1 VRVEPFEFT
10 SNGGRGNAFSRRVK
24 SPKRTFY
31 EVIMDFEKRFRQN
44 QEMVFREEDDGAF
57 LFDPDTG
64 DLRYLNQS
72 GKETFL
78 MLGEDHDVNKVIH
91 GMTELYPDVEAARI
105 EADVKDFVKDLEE
118 NHFIP
123 PVDRE

>member
-1 VRVEPFEFT
+1 
-10 SNGGRGNAFSRRVK
+10 
-24 SPKRTFY
+24 
-31 EVIMDFEKRFRQN
+31 MDLARRFRQN
-44 QEMVFREEDDGAF
+44 EGIVFREEDDGAF

-91 GMTELYPDVEAARI
+91 GMIELYPNAEPARI

-118 NHFIP
+118 NRFILP
-123 PVDRE
+123 LIDS